1 MKIIAKFFH
10 HFLFVLS
17 LVFIHFSF
25 HTDLGQCLNFNCA
38 FVLVLMLRQC
48 ITFLRTRGFS
58 AILPLDN
65 HIYMHKVTGIL
76 IAIYSLVHTIMH
88 LINFSVVVVND
99 PKLNCHHYTLAEWLL
114 TTKPGLFG
122 LCGGCAN
129 PTGIALFFVLIIMFL
144 CSQPFVRRGGSFEIF
159 YWTHLLY
166 VPFWVLLAFHGPN
179 FWKWFIIPLFIYMV
193 ERALK

>member
-1 MKIIAKFFH
+1 MFEFFIRY
-10 HFLFVLS
+10 S
-17 LVFIHFSF
+17 
-25 HTDLGQCLNFNCA
+25 DLGQCLNFNCA

-99 PKLNCHHYTLAEWLL
+99 PKLNCHHYTLPEWLL

-166 VPFWVLLAFHGPN
+166 VPFWVLLVFHGPN

>member
-1 MKIIAKFFH
+1 MFCFDLFRFY
-10 HFLFVLS
+10 FLHLS
-17 LVFIHFSF
+17 LF
-25 HTDLGQCLNFNCA
+25 HIFLGQCLNFNCA

-48 ITFLRTRGFS
+48 ITFLRTRGLGAF
-58 AILPLDN
+58 LPLDN

-88 LINFSVVVVND
+88 LINFSVIVVND
-99 PKLNCHHYTLAEWLL
+99 HKLNCKNYTLSDWLL

-129 PTGIALFFVLIIMFL
+129 PTGIALFAVLIIMFL

-166 VPFWVLLAFHGPN
+166 VPFWVLLVFHGPN
-179 FWKWFIIPLFIYMV
+179 FWKWFIIPFIVYMV